1 MKRYFLD
8 FKEYIDRSSI
18 AFLVFIFALCGLNF
32 GFLSLIAHF
41 SHYADIAHATCQ
53 WDCKWYTGIV
63 RNGYDRLPQL
73 HGSDGLTQANWAFFP
88 LYPLMS
94 YATQMGLHI
103 STLWAE
109 LLVNLALWPVLI
121 YLCYR
126 ELAARAV
133 DVDRI
138 GFTLFCVIY
147 PFNIWYTS
155 QYSEG
160 IYGVFLIS
168 TLILLRKNHIL
179 GAAFACFLLSFSR
192 PTGFPTAVMIAGWWF
207 FRRTGITLRIRS
219 IAWERMAVPVQE
231 SFLLIS
237 AAGAGLSIFVIYLYH
252 LMGDGFAFSHVEV
265 GWEKHFSFFLTNFID
280 SFLQAKKIKLGL
292 YFIASCYFIYGMLAK
307 KWYLNFS
314 IMSFVALMVG
324 STGLDSIERYVF
336 SNPLMIEFLAFL
348 TLTQAR
354 VRRWS
359 ILTLL
364 FALHIV
370 VIELWF
376 HGHIAL
382 I

>member
-1 MKRYFLD
+1 MKRHFLG
-8 FKEYIDRSSI
+8 FKEYIDRNNI
-18 AFLVFIFALCGLNF
+18 AFLVFIFALCSLNF
-32 GFLSLIAHF
+32 CFLAVLSIF
-41 SHYADIAHATCQ
+41 SHYGSIADATCQ
-53 WDCKWYTGIV
+53 WDCRWYTGIV
-63 RNGYDRLPQL
+63 RNGYDRLPLL
-73 HGSDGLTQANWAFFP
+73 HGHDGLTQANWAFFP
-88 LYPLMS
+88 LYPLVS
-94 YATQMGLHI
+94 LATQAGLHI

-109 LLVNLALWPVLI
+109 LSVNLVLWPVLI

-138 GFTLFCVIY
+138 GFALFCVIY

-160 IYGVFLIS
+160 VYGVLLIG
-168 TLILLRKNHIL
+168 TLILLRKNHISW
-179 GAAFACFLLSFSR
+179 AALTCFLLSFSR

-207 FRRTGITLRIRS
+207 FRRTGITLRTRS
-219 IAWERMAVPVQE
+219 IAWKHMAVPAQE
-231 SFLLIS
+231 SFLLVS
-237 AAGAGLSIFVIYLYH
+237 AAGAGLSVFVIYLYH
-252 LMGDGFAFSHVEV
+252 LVGDGFAFSHVEV
-265 GWEKHFSFFLTNFID
+265 GWKKHFSFFLTNFID
-280 SFLQAKKIKLGL
+280 SFLQPKKIKLGL
-292 YFIASCYFIYGMLAK
+292 YFMAACYAIYGMLVK
-307 KWYLNFS
+307 KWYLGFS
-314 IMSFVALMVG
+314 VMAFIALMVG
-324 STGLDSIERYVF
+324 STGLESIERYVF

-364 FALHIV
+364 FVLHIV

>member
-1 MKRYFLD
+1 MKRHFLD
-8 FKEYIDRSSI
+8 FREYIDRNNR
-18 AFLVFIFALCGLNF
+18 AFLVFIFALCSLNF
-32 GFLSLIAHF
+32 GFLSLVAHF
-41 SHYADIAHATCQ
+41 SHYGDIARATCQ
-53 WDCKWYTGIV
+53 WDCRWYTGIV
-63 RNGYDRLPQL
+63 HNGYDRLPRLQ
-73 HGSDGLTQANWAFFP
+73 GSDGLTQADWAFFP
-88 LYPLMS
+88 LYPLVS
-94 YATQMGLHI
+94 YAMQVGLHI

-109 LLVNLALWPVLI
+109 LSVNLILWPVLI
-121 YLCYR
+121 YLCWR
-126 ELAARAV
+126 ELAARAIN
-133 DVDRI
+133 VDRI
-138 GFTLFCVIY
+138 GFALFCVLY

-160 IYGVFLIS
+160 VYGVLLIS

-179 GAAFACFLLSFSR
+179 WAALACFLLGFSR
-192 PTGFPTAVMIAGWWF
+192 PTGFPTGVMIAGWWF
-207 FRRTGITLRIRS
+207 FRRTGITLRTRS
-219 IAWERMAVPVQE
+219 IVRGRLAVPAQE

-237 AAGAGLSIFVIYLYH
+237 AAGAGLSVFVLYLYN

-280 SFLQAKKIKLGL
+280 SFLQAKKIKLGI
-292 YFIASCYFIYGMLAK
+292 YFIFSCYFIYGMLLK
-307 KWYLNFS
+307 KWYLNFA
-314 IMSFVALMVG
+314 IMAFIALMVG
-324 STGLDSIERYVF
+324 STGLESIERYVF

-364 FALHIV
+364 LVLHIV